1 MEIQQLISK
10 GNAQIIVGKPEVAM
24 TFYSTALSLD
34 KNCFGAWLG
43 MGLALN
49 TMYRYGEA
57 LSCCERALSLNRHSI
72 KAECMVEYL
81 RDKVITY
88 REH

>member
-1 MEIQQLISK
+1 MKIAKFISK
-10 GNAQIIVGKPEVAM
+10 GNAQILVCNPEEAM
-24 TFYSTALSLD
+24 TFYSMALSLD
-34 KNCFGAWLG
+34 KNCFDAWLG
-43 MGLALN
+43 MCLALN

-57 LSCCERALSLNRHSI
+57 LSCCERALSLNRNSI

-81 RDKVITY
+81 RVKVLTY

>member
-1 MEIQQLISK
+1 MKIAQCISR
-10 GNAQIIVGKPEVAM
+10 GNAQIIVGNPEEAM
-24 TFYSTALSLD
+24 TFYSMALSLD
-34 KNCFGAWLG
+34 KNCFDAWLG
-43 MGLALN
+43 MCLALN
-49 TMYRYGEA
+49 TMYRYREA

-81 RDKVITY
+81 RDKIITY